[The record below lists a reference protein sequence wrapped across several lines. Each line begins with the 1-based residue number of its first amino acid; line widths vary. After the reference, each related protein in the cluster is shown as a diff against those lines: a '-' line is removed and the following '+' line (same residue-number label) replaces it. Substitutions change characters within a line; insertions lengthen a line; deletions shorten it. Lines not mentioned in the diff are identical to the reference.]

1 MWFGFAG
8 DALTFA
14 GGITLAID
22 ALRQEQTLKKHR
34 AWLQTINDPELK
46 GIVLTLDGVKLHT
59 GRDVELSFVRRSKRL
74 AFIGAGILA
83 IGFLCLFV
91 SRYLE
96 VDEVPILPGRV
107 SSDSRIV
114 GNSASVR

>member
-1 MWFGFAG
+1 MSPATWLGFTG

-22 ALRQEQTLKKHR
+22 ALRQEQTLRKRR
-34 AWLQTINDPELK
+34 AWLQAIEDPELK
-46 GIVLTLDGVKLHT
+46 GIVLTLDGIKIRT
-59 GRDVELSFVRRSKRL
+59 GRDIELSFTRKSKKL
-74 AFIGAGILA
+74 AFLGAAILT

-96 VDEVPILPGRV
+96 IFQIR
-107 SSDSRIV
+107 
-114 GNSASVR
+114 

>member
-8 DALTFA
+8 DALSFV

-34 AWLQTINDPELK
+34 AWLQTIDDPELK
-46 GIVLTLDGVKLHT
+46 GIVLTLDGVKLRT

-91 SRYLE
+91 SRCLE
-96 VDEVPILPGRV
+96 VNEVPIPSGQAE
-107 SSDSRIV
+107 SDHRIF
-114 GNSASVR
+114 GNSEFVR